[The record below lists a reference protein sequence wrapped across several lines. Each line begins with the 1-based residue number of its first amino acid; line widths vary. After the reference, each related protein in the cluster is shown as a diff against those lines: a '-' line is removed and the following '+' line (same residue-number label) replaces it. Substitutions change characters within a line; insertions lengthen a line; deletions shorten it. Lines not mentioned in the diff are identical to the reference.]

1 MSQEMAEF
9 VLQVSDGLVHG
20 FGILSTKS
28 LQRFSHMTPSSHYL
42 AKWNTYGSLDHS
54 SVRDYPLFIDTIYNA
69 SPLGHDFIFGTGEHI
84 YHGFLMARAYAIS
97 NKNILL
103 IVILL
108 PLVFASTGL
117 EVFATILDT
126 CQLTFATQKRL
137 TFKYHSKYDGSGLRH
152 DYISDNHLVHVIN
165 ARHSFV
171 LTVTVTSTVT
181 LKALR
186 PSLQGIFT
194 PVQNVLSAIIL
205 CRFQLDL
212 RERHV
217 RRDDCTMD
225 QVTLGTFKA
234 ATRRVHEAVVDEFG
248 DTELI
253 DSLQMR
259 QR

>member
-9 VLQVSDGLVHG
+9 VLQVLDRRSYIYVIMASIGQSRAWFWYTLNEISAALFTYDTLLT
-20 FGILSTKS
+20 LSREVEHIWKP
-28 LQRFSHMTPSSHYL
+28 RPFFS
-42 AKWNTYGSLDHS
+42 
-54 SVRDYPLFIDTIYNA
+54 DTISTA

-84 YHGFLMARAYAIS
+84 YHG
-97 NKNILL
+97 
-103 IVILL
+103 
-108 PLVFASTGL
+108 L
-117 EVFATILDT
+117 EVFVTILDT
-126 CQLTFATQKRL
+126 CQSTFATQKRL
-137 TFKYHSKYDGSGLRH
+137 SLRQRSLL
-152 DYISDNHLVHVIN
+152 DQSEKKSILFLIVYQ

-171 LTVTVTSTVT
+171 LTVTVTTAVT
-181 LKALR
+181 LKTLR
-186 PSLQGIFT
+186 LSLRGVIA
-194 PVQNVLSAIIL
+194 PVQNFLSVIIL

-217 RRDDCTMD
+217 RRDDCTLD

-234 ATRRVHEAVVDEFG
+234 ATRRVHEAVMDEFG